1 MSSLNESIVLEIRLA
16 NNKCFLTSLYRS
28 PSQNKD
34 QLDEFC
40 SSFNM
45 LMLNISDEKPLASII
60 AEDFNARSKNWWSQD
75 INGNQ
80 SSIIGTI
87 SSTSG

>member
-1 MSSLNESIVLEIRLA
+1 
-16 NNKCFLTSLYRS
+16 
-28 PSQNKD
+28 
-34 QLDEFC
+34 
-40 SSFNM
+40 
-45 LMLNISDEKPLASII
+45 MLNISDEKPLASII

-80 SSIIGTI
+80 RSIIGTI